1 MWWHNYIDNKGQITL
16 TVDKAIDILHSGGDI
31 KNFVL
36 QSCQDVNKYNSNN
49 SNFLKTSHRKIQW
62 LMPDKYL
69 NLNIENFFKQFNL
82 TPLQNL
88 RVEQELNL
96 YKSRNLYI
104 VLKLMI
110 YIVDIM
116 NKENI
121 VWGVGRGSSVSSY
134 LLYLIGVHKVDS
146 LKYNLDIKEF
156 IK

>member
-1 MWWHNYIDNKGQITL
+1 MWWNNYIDNKGQITL

-36 QSCQDVNKYNSNN
+36 QPCEDVNKYNSYNN
-49 SNFLKTSHRKIQW
+49 NLLKTNHNQIRW
-62 LMPDKYL
+62 LMPNKYL
-69 NLNIENFFKQFNL
+69 NLNIENFFNQFNL
-82 TPLQNL
+82 TPLQKL

-146 LKYNLDIKEF
+146 LQYNLDVKEF

>member
-1 MWWHNYIDNKGQITL
+1 MWWNSYINNKGQITL

-36 QSCQDVNKYNSNN
+36 QPCEDVNKYNSYNN
-49 SNFLKTSHRKIQW
+49 NLLKTNHIQIRW

-69 NLNIENFFKQFNL
+69 NLDIENFFNQFNL
-82 TPLQNL
+82 TPLQKL

-146 LKYNLDIKEF
+146 LQYNLDVKEF